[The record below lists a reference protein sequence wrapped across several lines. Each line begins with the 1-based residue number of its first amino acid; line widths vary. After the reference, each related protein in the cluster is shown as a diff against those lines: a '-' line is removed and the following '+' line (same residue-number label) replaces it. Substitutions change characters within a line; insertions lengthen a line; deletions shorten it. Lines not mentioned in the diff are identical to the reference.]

1 MSLLTRQNPETDE
14 LEVLVNNEWQPFTA
28 YREKQIADA
37 YEKSVKFLRER
48 LGEDAAEKEQELLTR
63 NQEHVE

>member
-1 MSLLTRQNPETDE
+1 MALLTRQNPDTDD
-14 LEVLVNNEWQPFTA
+14 LEVLVNEQWLPFNE

-48 LGEDAAEKEQELLTR
+48 LGEDDAAQKRLVR
-63 NQEHVE
+63 NQNNG